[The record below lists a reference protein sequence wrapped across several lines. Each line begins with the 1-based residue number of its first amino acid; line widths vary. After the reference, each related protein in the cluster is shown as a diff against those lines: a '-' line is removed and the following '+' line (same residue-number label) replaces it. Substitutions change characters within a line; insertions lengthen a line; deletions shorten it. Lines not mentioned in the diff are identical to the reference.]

1 MPERYMKL
9 VQKHKKQKGLKI
21 LPYPFDC
28 ITDFMFFETNIEPA
42 DIILIPGASQPQL
55 MERAAEL
62 FHNGMAPYI
71 LPSGG
76 STPYVASTEWEFLRD
91 VGVRLGVPNDAIF
104 REDKATNTFENA
116 RYSWEVLQKENINP
130 RKAILVCKS
139 YHARRALL
147 TYQVE
152 FPREVVFFV
161 SPVTDKTGT
170 TRDNWYMEEQKIKYV
185 MNELTKVGQYFKHHI
200 PNWVKNKH

>member
-1 MPERYMKL
+1 L
-9 VQKHKKQKGLKI
+9 S
-21 LPYPFDC
+21 YPFDC
-28 ITDFMFFETNIEPA
+28 ITEFMFFETAIEPS
-42 DIILIPGASQPQL
+42 DVIVVPGGSHPQL

-62 FHNGMAPYI
+62 YHQGMATYI

-76 STPYVASTEWEFLRD
+76 PTSHVTSTEWQFLRD
-91 VGVRLGVPNDAIF
+91 VGINLGVPENVIL

-116 RYSWEVLQKENINP
+116 RYSWEVLRQKKIKP

-139 YHARRALL
+139 YFARRALL

-152 FPREVVFFV
+152 FPEEVDFFV

-170 TRDNWYMEEQKIKYV
+170 TRDNWYLDEKKISYV
-185 MNELTKVGQYFKHHI
+185 MNEMTKIGQYFKHHI
-200 PNWVKNKH
+200 PNWVNSKHM

>member
-1 MPERYMKL
+1 MKDL
-9 VQKHKKQKGLKI
+9 T
-21 LPYPFDC
+21 YPFDC
-28 ITDFMFFETNIEPA
+28 ITEFMFFETGIERSEV
-42 DIILIPGASQPQL
+42 ILIPGGSHPQL

-62 FHNGMAPYI
+62 YHQGLAPFI

-76 STPYVASTEWEFLRD
+76 HTPYVSSTEWEFLRD
-91 VGVRLGVPNDAIF
+91 IGLSHGVPENAIL

-116 RYSWEVLQKENINP
+116 RYSWLELQQQGISLK
-130 RKAILVCKS
+130 KAILVCKS

-147 TYQVE
+147 TYQAE
-152 FPREVVFFV
+152 FPRNIEFFV

-170 TRDNWYMEEQKIKYV
+170 TRNNWYLEEQKINYV

-200 PNWVKNKH
+200 PKWVDSELSQE

>member
-1 MPERYMKL
+1 MTN
-9 VQKHKKQKGLKI
+9 
-21 LPYPFDC
+21 PFDC
-28 ITDFMFFETNIEPA
+28 ITEFMFFETGIEPSEV
-42 DIILIPGASQPQL
+42 ILIPGGSHPQL
-55 MERAAEL
+55 MKKAAEL
-62 FHNGMAPYI
+62 YHRGLAPYI

-76 STPYVASTEWEFLRD
+76 QSPKISSTEWEFLRA
-91 VGVRLGVPNDAIF
+91 VGISLGVPENAIL

-116 RYSWEVLQKENINP
+116 RYSWLELQQQGIRL

-152 FPREVVFFV
+152 FPLNIEFFV

-170 TRDNWYMEEQKIKYV
+170 TSDNWYLDEHKINRV
-185 MNELTKVGQYFKHHI
+185 MNELTKVGQYFKQHI
-200 PNWVKNKH
+200 PKWVNK